1 MKNECEPKVA
11 LKCKKY
17 GFSYMKQDCKFGYE
31 RLLIEFDSIADLYGM
46 VNELRKIK
54 GASVRWDRRSYG
66 GFYGWITVMDEDKRE
81 DLDAKLKEEAD
92 RLEDWW
98 QRYHVADEETRRL
111 MACGAIS

>member
-54 GASVRWDRRSYG
+54 GASVRWDCRSYG